1 MPGSSVERRVDAGA
15 SSEAE
20 SVALAY
26 LRDAGDDRWAA
37 LVRLAQDALSDLDR
51 AQRTASEREGLIS
64 RGYIRSSAAR

>member
-1 MPGSSVERRVDAGA
+1 VDAGA

-37 LVRLAQDALSDLDR
+37 LVRLAQDALSDIEHAR
-51 AQRTASEREGLIS
+51 RIAHEREGLIS
-64 RGYIRSSAAR
+64 RGYIRSGTAR